1 MALSYGLDAL
11 HAALPYIPK
20 DLASYLPASTD
31 ITRASYYLLSIGL
44 VTAVPAVMSGGQ
56 QAFKMISAQGM
67 WEADGKT
74 MKPKVQTTIT
84 HAVMNDL
91 VLFASGYSW
100 WCRRQAAQNTLAGKL
115 GVGSV
120 GTAAATYAPE
130 FWQVALSIL
139 TMGLLFF
146 AANLGGTL
154 TYNYGV
160 GFSAIKT
167 KTGKKSQ

>member
-1 MALSYGLDAL
+1 
-11 HAALPYIPK
+11 
-20 DLASYLPASTD
+20 
-31 ITRASYYLLSIGL
+31 
-44 VTAVPAVMSGGQ
+44 
-56 QAFKMISAQGM
+56 M

-115 GVGSV
+115 GVGSA

-130 FWQVALSIL
+130 MWQVALSII

-160 GFSAIKT
+160 GFSAIRT
-167 KTGKKSQ
+167 VTGKKSQ